1 MQAGVRVRGGGG
13 DRGRGGVR
21 GAGGGQRRRIGV
33 EAEGRGRGGV
43 VEVEVGGKG
52 RGGEIGGRGGD
63 CVMDGLGRI
72 GKARRLEG
80 FVHNLLIEGLVSI

>member
-1 MQAGVRVRGGGG
+1 M
-13 DRGRGGVR
+13 GRGGE
-21 GAGGGQRRRIGV
+21 IG
-33 EAEGRGRGGV
+33 
-43 VEVEVGGKG
+43 G